1 MSGRESE
8 LTYLER
14 LGALLALEAAEEA
27 ARAKARAERLT
38 PADAEAA
45 GISLLGLVVAEEFSG
60 LGGLQVVK
68 LVKRSQAT
76 PLPWTRIDLGS
87 PVVLTA
93 DGLSLRG
100 VVSNKKRDQLSV
112 ALQGGFHELPEDAV
126 LRVDLSSDEVTTA
139 RQRAALAR
147 VMAAREGRLAELK
160 AVIFGRV
167 PPQQAPDPG
176 PLADAALNLAQQA
189 AVRLGLEARDV
200 ALIHGPPGTGK
211 TRTLVA
217 LIRAAVTRGERVLAT
232 APSNLAVD
240 NMLERLVA
248 AGIRV
253 VRLGHPARVLPE
265 LVPHTLAVQVAEH
278 PDVRAAR
285 KLVQEAFQLRR
296 KADKETR
303 TRMDRKA
310 RGALRFEAKQL
321 LKDARRME
329 QQAIDRILDGAQVV
343 CATTSVDPELLGGR
357 RFDLVAVDEA
367 AQSTEPGT
375 WPPLLWAERA
385 VLAGDHRQLPP
396 TVVSPEA
403 AAGGFAVSLFERLME
418 RLPPSARVQLTE
430 QYRMHQAIM
439 GFSNRELYE
448 GTLTAAPEV
457 QDHLLSD
464 LPGLEASRL
473 TTAPLELIDTAG
485 AGWDEAMEPDGES
498 RRNPEEAG
506 LVAREVQALM
516 QAGLPPEDIGVITPY
531 AAQARLLRGLI
542 QDDRVEVDTVDGF
555 QGREK
560 EAILISLVRSNPD
573 QELGFLTDVRR
584 MNVALTR
591 ARRKLLVV
599 GDGATLSAHPFYADL
614 LAYVEAHGLY
624 RSVWEEPA

>member
-1 MSGRESE
+1 MATPESE
-8 LTYLER
+8 RAYLER
-14 LGALLALEAAEEA
+14 LGTLLELEAAEEA
-27 ARAKARAERLT
+27 ARAKARAERLS

-45 GISLLGLVVAEEFSG
+45 GISLVDLVVADEYSG

-68 LVKRSQAT
+68 LVKRNRT
-76 PLPWTRIDLGS
+76 LDLPWSRIDTGS
-87 PVVLTA
+87 PVVLTTL
-93 DGLSLRG
+93 GLSLRG
-100 VVSNKKRDQLSV
+100 VVANRKRDQLSV
-112 ALQGGFHELPEDAV
+112 ALQGGFHDLPEDAAFR
-126 LRVDLSSDEVTTA
+126 LDLSSDEVTTA

-147 VMAAREGRLAELK
+147 VMAARDGRLFELRQ
-160 AVIFGRV
+160 VIFGRS
-167 PPQQAPDPG
+167 APALTDDATQP
-176 PLADAALNLAQQA
+176 ADAALNAAQQA
-189 AVRLGLEARDV
+189 AVRLGLQARDV

-217 LIRAAVTRGERVLAT
+217 LIRAAVARGEQVLAT

-240 NMLERLVA
+240 NMMERLVA
-248 AGIRV
+248 AGVRV

-265 LVPHTLAVQVAEH
+265 LADHTLAVQVAEH

-310 RGALRFEAKQL
+310 RGAMRYEAKQL

-329 QQAIDRILDGAQVV
+329 QQAIERILDGAQVV
-343 CATTSVDPELLGGR
+343 CATTSVDPEILGAR

-375 WPPLLWAERA
+375 WPPVLMAERV

-403 AAGGFAVSLFERLME
+403 AAGGFALSLFERLME
-418 RLPPSARVQLTE
+418 RLPPSAHVQLTA
-430 QYRMHQAIM
+430 QYRMHAAIM
-439 GFSNRELYE
+439 GFSNRELYA

-457 QDHLLSD
+457 EGHLLSD
-464 LPGLEASRL
+464 LPGVEASPL
-473 TTAPLELIDTAG
+473 TTEPLELIDTAG
-485 AGWDEAMEPDGES
+485 AGWDEALEPDGES
-498 RRNPEEAG
+498 RRNPDEAE
-506 LVAREVQALM
+506 LVAKKVQALV
-516 QAGLPPEDIGVITPY
+516 QAGLPPGDIGVITPY

-542 QDDRVEVDTVDGF
+542 ADDRVEVDTVDGF

-560 EAILISLVRSNPD
+560 EAIVISLVRSNPD

-614 LAYVEAHGLY
+614 LSYVEAAGLY
-624 RSVWEEPA
+624 RSVWEEA